1 MKGLIL
7 LLIPLLLV
15 SALPAY
21 ATNNSLPSGASVD
34 LSFSP
39 SRIPLGYSS
48 TLNIAL
54 GAEGTGTDLYML
66 VSFDFQDWLRWQTS
80 DIKMGN
86 FLYGGVVFRS
96 NDQNLNSDYLQ
107 IAVVVPKGNYKTVQV
122 PVTPARTGI
131 FQLNE
136 VQVVTLPIIN
146 GNYVLTPDGYSV
158 QGLTISVLQ
167 FESRLEVYDPALKQV
182 AEDQIRVLEG
192 QQGIA
197 SQLDGVSSS
206 LSLLT
211 SLSDI
216 GFAGINDQHNQL
228 IIAYAKQTDALSAQ
242 FNFLVRLVYILIGL
256 IVAVGACLLYRE
268 VATYRLS
275 KTRT

>member
-146 GNYVLTPDGYSV
+146 GNYVLTPDGYSI

-256 IVAVGACLLYRE
+256 IVAVGGCLLYRE

-275 KTRT
+275 KART